1 MKSIQSR
8 LLATWAVCAAAG
20 MLAGPAVASGAAYPT
35 KPVTMIVSFP
45 PGGSSDFFTRLVS
58 NNLSKMWG

>member
-20 MLAGPAVASGAAYPT
+20 MLAGPAVARDRKS
-35 KPVTMIVSFP
+35 VV
-45 PGGSSDFFTRLVS
+45 
-58 NNLSKMWG
+58 